1 MNILLSDDSVLSK
14 IHNYKNPNWI
24 WIDIWEISQYE
35 IQIVITVNE
44 EKYCHMGQHK
54 VIHVCSAQTDVNN
67 DIMELKTYGKYITRL
82 IRKNFKNR
90 EVHSS
95 LYYR

>member
-1 MNILLSDDSVLSK
+1 
-14 IHNYKNPNWI
+14 
-24 WIDIWEISQYE
+24 
-35 IQIVITVNE
+35 
-44 EKYCHMGQHK
+44 MGQHK
-54 VIHVCSAQTDVNN
+54 VIRVCSAQADANN
-67 DIMELKTYGKYITRL
+67 DIMELKTYGKHITRL